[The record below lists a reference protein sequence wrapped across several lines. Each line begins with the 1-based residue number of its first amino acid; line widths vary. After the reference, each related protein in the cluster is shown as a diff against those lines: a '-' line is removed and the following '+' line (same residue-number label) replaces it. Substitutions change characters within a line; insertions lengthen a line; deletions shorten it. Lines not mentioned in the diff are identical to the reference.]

1 MSESPTVQ
9 KRAFIEMLNPA
20 NSAQHNNG
28 RTAGDADLSAEAR
41 LFTEIFQETGSGDV
55 GLQIRDGPMFRSD
68 FGKLGGLA
76 GRSLALFGSGV
87 STRSE
92 IAGSAGSVTRPDYFA
107 LPERYEV
114 PYGNYEQ
121 LAEVLR
127 FIYCGSMYY
136 FDEMP
141 HQTEVER
148 QDKVKSIKDI
158 FLLADRYAI
167 DTLFE
172 KCLRWFHSTCCQTCG
187 PSLFA
192 DAFFQFEHY
201 LGKIGEKIFA
211 ERLRRVVIDTLSDRR
226 QYRAVTKD
234 ARWSSLNVDLVE
246 AILDS
251 DGVAVANEDEI
262 LLLIERWNAQGD
274 KSKEEMARL
283 MRCYR
288 QEPFKSDYNKKMSGP
303 PALRSKLLRAATNI
317 EDIGHRK
324 LPRSHR
330 FKEDDMVSL
339 VGERV
344 PSEKEAKEA
353 QEEFVF
359 VLMESNRAIEAGN
372 SLVLRKGQAALQQ
385 APFDGPGSYKIRITL
400 SQFREAVWPS
410 RHKVFFGVNYGA
422 TKYFG

>member
-20 NSAQHNNG
+20 NSAQHDNG
-28 RTAGDADLSAEAR
+28 RTAGDAELSAEAR
-41 LFTEIFQETGSGDV
+41 LFTEIFQETGSGDI

-121 LAEVLR
+121 LAEILR

-141 HQTEVER
+141 HQTEVEK
-148 QDKVKSIKDI
+148 QDK
-158 FLLADRYAI
+158 
-167 DTLFE
+167 
-172 KCLRWFHSTCCQTCG
+172 
-187 PSLFA
+187 
-192 DAFFQFEHY
+192 
-201 LGKIGEKIFA
+201 
-211 ERLRRVVIDTLSDRR
+211 
-226 QYRAVTKD
+226 
-234 ARWSSLNVDLVE
+234 VE

-288 QEPFKSDYNKKMSGP
+288 QEPFKSDYNKKCPDHRRIAANSCGP
-303 PALRSKLLRAATNI
+303 LQVSELRPEWTGTVLSDI

-422 TKYFG
+422 TKYFGWIEMALSPISQPGSGVVSKSIAVKPSRLNSGQK